1 MFFAINPI
9 CYKLLH
15 AILLNIWQALMPHI
29 HFSGE
34 RLHLVVP
41 FVKYFLI
48 GRKKLQQTG
57 KENYFGCVD
66 SFSASCTDGRWEGE
80 TLVKPVES

>member
-1 MFFAINPI
+1 MTAKSFPFKSARLLGFFFFAINPI
-9 CYKLLH
+9 CCKLLR
-15 AILLNIWQALMPHI
+15 AILLNIWQAFMPHI

-48 GRKKLQQTG
+48 GRKKLQQS
-57 KENYFGCVD
+57 KFILIAFPNYQ
-66 SFSASCTDGRWEGE
+66 
-80 TLVKPVES
+80 